1 MKNSFLK
8 LTGALLISCLFC
20 ISCITNK
27 AHNGYTITG
36 TVNGAEDGTWVRLKS
51 TPSLFT
57 DPIVVLDSVK
67 ISNGTFM
74 FSGKVDYIDM
84 VNVQIEPNTNV
95 YFYLE
100 NSAIAINVD
109 VSKSDKGNGYNP
121 AKVTGSITQD
131 LYELQMQKMDSIRN
145 QDKYSAFKGF
155 REMVMAAKQFKDS
168 VLMEQVKQ
176 KMDALEPLEKQQQ
189 EELKA
194 FKINFVKN
202 NPSSPIGPK
211 IMGIAFSEIMMS
223 REEMKTVYNL
233 FKGDA
238 VKASSFAFIKKTYQ
252 DYVEKF
258 VPGSVAPDFTLKTVS
273 GENLTLSK
281 VNAKY
286 ILVDFWASWC
296 VPCRAS
302 FPKLKKVYSTYK
314 NDGFEVVGV
323 ATGDKDKNWRDAIVK
338 DQTPWLHV
346 FDVNK
351 KSIGH
356 NGDVADA
363 YGVPFLP
370 TTYLLDSNLKII
382 LRNPTKEELD
392 AKLKEL
398 FRS

>member
-8 LTGALLISCLFC
+8 LTRVLLISCLFC
-20 ISCITNK
+20 IGCKTNTE
-27 AHNGYTITG
+27 HNGYTITG
-36 TVNGAEDGTWVRLKS
+36 IVKGAKEGAWVKLKN

-57 DPIVVLDSVK
+57 DPIITLDSTK
-67 ISNGTFM
+67 ITNGTFK
-74 FSGKVDYIDM
+74 FTGNVANVDM
-84 VNVQIEPNTNV
+84 VGVYIEPNIGT
-95 YFYLE
+95 YFFLD
-100 NSAIAINVD
+100 NNTINIAID
-109 VSKSDKGNGYNP
+109 VAKSEKGNGYTP
-121 AKVTGSITQD
+121 ANITGSKTQA
-131 LYELQMQKMDSIRN
+131 LYELQKQKMDSIRS
-145 QDKYSAFKGF
+145 QDKYSAFIGF
-155 REMVMAAKQFKDS
+155 REMVMAAKQSKDS
-168 VLMEQVKQ
+168 ILMEQVKQ
-176 KMDALEPLEKQQQ
+176 KMTALEPLEKQQQ
-189 EELKA
+189 EELKE

-202 NPSSPIGPK
+202 NPNSPIGPK
-211 IMGIAFSEIMMS
+211 IMGITFSEIMMS

-238 VKASSFAFIKKTYQ
+238 VKSSSFAFIKKTYQ

-258 VPGSVAPDFTLKTVS
+258 VPGATAPDFTLTTNT
-273 GENLTLSK
+273 GEQLTLSK
-281 VNAKY
+281 VKGKY

-296 VPCRAS
+296 IPCRAS
-302 FPKLKKVYSTYK
+302 FPKLKKVYNTYK

-346 FDVNK
+346 FDENK
-351 KSIGH
+351 KSKGR

-392 AKLKEL
+392 AKLIEL
-398 FRS
+398 FRL